1 LRTFENQPWLW
12 YGIDYQIQTIQN
24 QGLTMT
30 NVAEDRVNED
40 IRQAFKIDGDA
51 VRGHIDESVRSKV
64 EETLNRMLEAEADE
78 LCQAKRY
85 ERSADRVDTRA
96 GSCGRKLMTKTGS

>member
-30 NVAEDRVNED
+30 NVAEESIGRE
-40 IRQAFKIDGDA
+40 IRQTLKIDGDA
-51 VRGHIDESVRSKV
+51 ERGHID
-64 EETLNRMLEAEADE
+64 
-78 LCQAKRY
+78 
-85 ERSADRVDTRA
+85 
-96 GSCGRKLMTKTGS
+96 